1 MVGSYSSFGWSPL
14 AFEPPICS
22 TWNKSLPFYPS
33 KTGSGTFF
41 TAGSFHLKL
50 FSGGIC
56 IQVNRFP
63 IEYDIIVVGAGH
75 AGIEAALAAARLG
88 AQTLLLTLNLDTVGQ
103 LSCNPALG
111 GLAKA
116 HLAREV
122 DALGGEIAKLTD
134 MSAIQYRM
142 LNMRKGPSVRAQRA
156 QCDKKAYQFL
166 AKWVCE
172 REPNLDMKQA
182 KVVALILE
190 KGRAVGVRTSLAMD
204 FYGKAVIVTAG
215 TFLRGLMHIGLN
227 QIQGGRLGDDV
238 ANELSASLTAA
249 GLKLGRL
256 KTGTPCR
263 LNGRSID
270 FSKCTEQPGEEPPVW
285 FTYWREELFS
295 GRYLHEEER
304 HTGSNNSTA
313 GEGSALYPPGSVLW
327 RLGHQ
332 IPCHMTLTTPATKK
346 LIEENLHLSPMYSG
360 AIEGIGTRYCPSI
373 EDKIVKFADKQ
384 THQLFLEPEG
394 VMTEEIYLNGLSTS
408 LPFPIQ
414 LEMLRTVP
422 GLENVQVMRPAYA
435 VEYDYADPTQLQPT
449 LETKCCENLYLAGQ
463 INGTSG
469 YEEAAAQGLMAGMN
483 ATRKLAGKPPLVL
496 RRDQAYIGVLIDDLV
511 TKGAIEPYRM
521 FTSRAEYRLLLRQDN
536 ADERLCQIGYEAGLL
551 PERHYRLFS
560 AKLQAVEGELER
572 LGREKEGGAVLAH
585 LLRRPETRYSDLPGC
600 NPKLPPEVVE
610 QVELRI
616 KYEGYIHRQDEEV
629 RRFRSLESR
638 QIPDWL
644 DYNAIPSLSFEGRQK
659 LLHIQPLT
667 LGQAS
672 RISGVSPADVSL
684 LMVWMKRGRPEGRG
698 EASVA
703 GD

>member
-1 MVGSYSSFGWSPL
+1 M
-14 AFEPPICS
+14 
-22 TWNKSLPFYPS
+22 NK
-33 KTGSGTFF
+33 
-41 TAGSFHLKL
+41 
-50 FSGGIC
+50 
-56 IQVNRFP
+56 FP
-63 IEYDIIVVGAGH
+63 VEYDIIVAGAGH
-75 AGIEAALAAARLG
+75 AGIEAALASARMG

-111 GLAKA
+111 GLAKS
-116 HLAREV
+116 HLAREI

-142 LNMRKGPSVRAQRA
+142 LNTRKGPSVRAQRA

-166 AKWVCE
+166 AKWICE

-182 KVVALILE
+182 KVTAIIVE
-190 KGRAVGVRTSLAMD
+190 QGRAIGVRTSLAMD

-227 QIQGGRLGDDV
+227 RIQGGRLGDDV
-238 ANELSASLTAA
+238 SNELSASLIEA

-263 LNGRSID
+263 LNRRSID
-270 FSKCTEQPGEEPPVW
+270 FTRCTEQPGEEPPAW
-285 FTYWREELFS
+285 FTYWREDIFS
-295 GRYLHEEER
+295 GCYLHEEGAQPQEK
-304 HTGSNNSTA
+304 NSTA
-313 GEGSALYPPGSVLW
+313 GEGSPLYPPGSVLS

-332 IPCHMTLTTPATKK
+332 IPCHITATTPETKK
-346 LIEENLHLSPMYSG
+346 LIQDNLHLSPLYAG
-360 AIEGIGTRYCPSI
+360 VIEGIGTRYCPSI
-373 EDKIVKFADKQ
+373 EDKIVKFS
-384 THQLFLEPEG
+384 TRESHQLFLEPEG
-394 VMTEEIYLNGLSTS
+394 VRTEEIYINGLSTS
-408 LPFPIQ
+408 LPFPVQ
-414 LEMLRTVP
+414 LAMLRTVP
-422 GLENVQVMRPAYA
+422 GLENAQVMRPAYA

-463 INGTSG
+463 VNGTSG

-483 ATRKLAGKPPLVL
+483 AALKLAGKSPVVL

-536 ADERLCQIGYEAGLL
+536 ADERLCQTGYEAGLL
-551 PERHYRLFS
+551 PARHYRIFS
-560 AKLQAVEGELER
+560 AKMQAVERELER

-585 LLRRPETRYSDLPGC
+585 LLRRPETRYSDLPGHD
-600 NPKLPPEVVE
+600 PQLPPEVVE

-659 LLHIQPLT
+659 LLRIQPLT

-684 LMVWMKRGRPEGRG
+684 LMVWMKRGRPQG
-698 EASVA
+698 V
-703 GD
+703 